1 MDQKV
6 HIERYK
12 MVNSKYTPLFKEVTT
27 PVVDYP
33 SFETKSC
40 RIVCD
45 PVEKETSLCMIKITA
60 ASAVEKTPADA
71 LERVM
76 EEQLIKCVSNV
87 SIVLTEK
94 PDDDAILT
102 GYNPSVNKMLVK
114 VDTLERVPN
123 GQNGYDFIIDISD
136 ESKYDRVYAPG
147 TEPGT
152 GCFTM
157 SPIEAFYCDKF
168 YISAIQINGTMTK
181 WLEEDQIAPLLKWR
195 ERLIK
200 EWDEFYKVNTEE
212 TDQYG
217 QWITKETSPNYIFA
231 SVVPVAQTLAVTPTP
246 IWTDFNVAIEMGFPI
261 PTKTLVSGDPT
272 LDVVELKDIVPN
284 NDTVEVNQDV
294 ELTIK
299 FTPVESSNPPSYV
312 DSFNWNL
319 INDLKNNRKALIKVT
334 EVYHEN
340 YKELGLDTARF
351 YIFTFCNIQILQGT
365 IPFTIWHNGT
375 TDEYGIFSKEK
386 VYYKI
391 TDAKVRHFNEI
402 NVIKRIDAILNTEQF
417 TYKIYVGDASTM
429 TTTTSVTKQELVVNN
444 TCGCK

>member
-33 SFETKSC
+33 AFETKNC

-45 PVEKETSLCMIKITA
+45 SVEKETSLCMIKITT
-60 ASAVEKTPADA
+60 ASAIEKTPADA

-76 EEQLIKCVSNV
+76 EEQMIKCVSNV

-102 GYNPSVNKMLVK
+102 GYTPSVNKMLVK

-136 ESKYDRVYAPG
+136 ESRYDRVYAPG

-157 SPIEAFYCDKF
+157 TPIEAFYCNKF

-181 WLEEDQIAPLLKWR
+181 YLEENQIAPLLKWR

-200 EWDEFYKVNTEE
+200 EWDEFYEVNTAE

-217 QWITKETSPNYIFA
+217 QWVTKETSPNYIFA
-231 SVVPVAQTLAVTPTP
+231 SVVPIAQTLAVTPVP
-246 IWTDFNVAIEMGFPI
+246 IWTDFNVAIEMGFPM
-261 PTKTLVSGDPT
+261 PQKTLVSGDPT
-272 LDVVELKDIVPN
+272 LDELGISYVEAPKEIPQTMDGEIIIHFDN
-284 NDTVEVNQDV
+284 T
-294 ELTIK
+294 
-299 FTPVESSNPPSYV
+299 ESSNPPSYV
-312 DSFNWNL
+312 DSFRWEL
-319 INDLKNNRKALIKVT
+319 IDDLKNNRKALIRVT

-340 YKELGLDTARF
+340 YRELGLDTARF
-351 YIFTFCNIQILQGT
+351 YVFTFCNIQILQGS

-375 TDEYGIFSKEK
+375 TDEYGVFSKEK

>member
-33 SFETKSC
+33 SFETKNC

-45 PVEKETSLCMIKITA
+45 PVEKETSLCMVKITA

-94 PDDDAILT
+94 PDDNAILT

-123 GQNGYDFIIDISD
+123 DQNGYDFIIDISD

-181 WLEEDQIAPLLKWR
+181 YLEENQIAPLLKWR
-195 ERLIK
+195 EKLIK
-200 EWDEFYKVNTEE
+200 EWDDFYKVNTEE

-231 SVVPVAQTLAVTPTP
+231 SVVPVAQTLAVTPVP
-246 IWTDFNVAIEMGFPI
+246 IWTDFNVDIRMGFPT
-261 PTKTLVSGDPT
+261 PKKTLISGDPT
-272 LDVVELKDIVPN
+272 LDELGISYIDAPKEIPQTMDGEIVIHFDN
-284 NDTVEVNQDV
+284 T
-294 ELTIK
+294 
-299 FTPVESSNPPSYV
+299 ESSNPPSY
-312 DSFNWNL
+312 SNNFRWEL
-319 INDLKNNRKALIKVT
+319 IDDLKNNRKALIRVT

-402 NVIKRIDAILNTEQF
+402 NVIKRIDGILNTEQF